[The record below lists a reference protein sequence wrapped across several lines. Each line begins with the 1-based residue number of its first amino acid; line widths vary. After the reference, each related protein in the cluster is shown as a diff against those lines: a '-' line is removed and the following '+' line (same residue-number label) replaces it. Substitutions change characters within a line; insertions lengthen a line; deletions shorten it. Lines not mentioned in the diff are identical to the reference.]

1 MALILPSPL
10 YSLFLA
16 LLISFFLSLSFSNCH
31 SGGRV
36 GMPPL
41 PHIELPA
48 SSVVEISGN
57 VASLM
62 RSAAWLSLRQHYG
75 LDSIP
80 VLSIEI
86 KRFSFKHAK
95 DFKGE
100 KNVVLVIDLWVS
112 LLSFA
117 FFLCWIAAMPS
128 CQDCIRCGSVAH
140 GQSVRPQK
148 FQRRPFKSK
157 PGESSG
163 NSIQDGEEFGGNN
176 HRRIRRHLTGRIE
189 KKLNGMAPTLAPPG
203 VGENETVD
211 RHSK

>member
-10 YSLFLA
+10 YPLFLA

-117 FFLCWIAAMPS
+117 FFFVLDCGDAKLPRLHPMRKRRSRSISAATKIPTS
-128 CQDCIRCGSVAH
+128 TVQVEAGRE
-140 GQSVRPQK
+140 
-148 FQRRPFKSK
+148 QREF
-157 PGESSG
+157 
-163 NSIQDGEEFGGNN
+163 NSRW
-176 HRRIRRHLTGRIE
+176 RRIRRQ
-189 KKLNGMAPTLAPPG
+189 
-203 VGENETVD
+203 
-211 RHSK
+211 

>member
-10 YSLFLA
+10 YPLFLA

-117 FFLCWIAAMPS
+117 FFLCVGLRRCQVAKIASDAETS
-128 CQDCIRCGSVAH
+128 LTVNQCGHKNSNVDRSSRSRARAA
-140 GQSVRPQK
+140 GIQ
-148 FQRRPFKSK
+148 FKMAKNSEAIII
-157 PGESSG
+157 GESDAILQVGS
-163 NSIQDGEEFGGNN
+163 
-176 HRRIRRHLTGRIE
+176 RR
-189 KKLNGMAPTLAPPG
+189 N
-203 VGENETVD
+203 
-211 RHSK
+211 